1 MFRYWDGQA
10 WSPVVSPTPL
20 PGPPEQYGATPTL
33 PSTPPAAP
41 SAPVAGAGA
50 YPQAGGAGTY
60 APGGTSAYAQFQ
72 TLQATKPKKPVGM
85 WVTIAIGVV
94 VLAVVAY
101 FIATRVL
108 GGVVPAPSTEVPTDI
123 PTTQVC
129 PTMPDFN
136 ERSVHPDDGRVYGG
150 KLSYS
155 MLGDPW
161 SAVETTEI
169 RVPFGRDVAQQE
181 VFIHVNDTGVGD
193 WEAWVAAVLVGELN
207 AGDGF
212 FSPEQASGIVNRCI
226 QGVFYGPDSVVTP
239 TTMRSEAYSVDGYDG
254 WITETNLSFSI
265 PNLPTTNELAI
276 VIIVATSEL
285 SSSIFYASI
294 PGDAMALLPDVR
306 AAMDSLAV
314 SS

>member
-10 WSPVVSPTPL
+10 WSPVLSPTPL
-20 PGPPEQYGATPTL
+20 PGPPEQYGATPTW
-33 PSTPPAAP
+33 PSAPPAAP
-41 SAPVAGAGA
+41 STSVAGA
-50 YPQAGGAGTY
+50 YPQAGGAY
-60 APGGTSAYAQFQ
+60 PPSGGTSAYAQFQ

-108 GGVVPAPSTEVPTDI
+108 GGVVTEPPTEVPTDI
-123 PTTQVC
+123 PTTEVC
-129 PTMPDFN
+129 PAEPAFN
-136 ERSVHPDDGRVYGG
+136 ERNEHPDDGRVYGG
-150 KLSYS
+150 KLSYPE
-155 MLGDPW
+155 LGDPW
-161 SAVETTEI
+161 GPVETTEV

-181 VFIHVNDTGVGD
+181 VMIHINDTGLGTWD
-193 WEAWVAAVLVGELN
+193 GWVAAVLVGELN

-226 QGVFYGPDSVVTP
+226 QGTFYGPDSPVTP
-239 TTMRSEAYSVDGYDG
+239 TTVRSEAYNVDGYDG

-265 PNLPTTNELAI
+265 PGLPTTNELAI